1 MKHKIITDE
10 SILKDFIDWLPDLES
25 TEKFYVALFARKKY
39 DETLQSTASDKMQ
52 LKRLLCN
59 KENIIHK
66 LRQLEIEEGLYL
78 LKDRVATQKSLAV
91 YITPNPRCMVKANK
105 DMLLR
110 LAKAVCN
117 QNFFHNIH
125 AEAISCVQRA
135 KSYAHVVDFD
145 IDDKTIDLTPMQK
158 ILHKDCY
165 KILETR
171 GGYHIMVY
179 PKLATEYNR
188 MLNFGTDEYPYNWH
202 KAITST
208 FPCDIT
214 GDQLIPIPGCTQGE
228 FTPKFMELWTNMY

>member
-1 MKHKIITDE
+1 MKHEIIKDGTK
-10 SILKDFIDWLPDLES
+10 LKDFVCWLPDLKP

-39 DETLQSTASDKMQ
+39 DDSLQTTSSDKTQ
-52 LKRLLCN
+52 LKRFLCT
-59 KENIIHK
+59 KKDLITK
-66 LRQLEIEEGLYL
+66 LKQLEIDQGGYL

-91 YITPNPRCMVKANK
+91 YITPNPRCMIKANK
-105 DMLLR
+105 SMLIK
-110 LAKAVCN
+110 LAKAVSD
-117 QNFFHNIH
+117 QNFFHNLH
-125 AEAISCVQRA
+125 QEALSCVQGS

-145 IDDKTIDLTPMQK
+145 IDDKTIDLTPMQE

-202 KAITST
+202 EAITST

-214 GDQLIPIPGCTQGE
+214 GDQMIPIPGCTQGE
-228 FTPKFMELWTNMY
+228 FTPKFLK

>member
-1 MKHKIITDE
+1 MNHKIITDE

-125 AEAISCVQRA
+125 AEALSCVQRS

-145 IDDKTIDLTPMQK
+145 IDDKTIDLNLMK
-158 ILHKDCY
+158 DIMHRDCY
-165 KILETR
+165 EILETR
-171 GGYHIMVY
+171 GGYHILVN
-179 PKLATEYNR
+179 PVLA
-188 MLNFGTDEYPYNWH
+188 GKIAKSKNWYS
-202 KAITST
+202 AIQNT

-214 GDQLIPIPGCTQGE
+214 GDQMIPIPGCSQGE
-228 FTPKFMELWTNMY
+228 FTPKFLK

>member
-1 MKHKIITDE
+1 MNHKIITDE

-125 AEAISCVQRA
+125 AEALSCVQRS

-145 IDDKTIDLTPMQK
+145 IDDKTIDLNLMK
-158 ILHKDCY
+158 DIMHRDCY
-165 KILETR
+165 EILETR
-171 GGYHIMVY
+171 GGYHILVN
-179 PKLATEYNR
+179 PVLA
-188 MLNFGTDEYPYNWH
+188 GKIAKSKNWYS
-202 KAITST
+202 AIQNT

-214 GDQLIPIPGCTQGE
+214 GDQMIPIPGCTQGE
-228 FTPKFMELWTNMY
+228 FTPKFIK